1 VLYDELDDE
10 ARLQRPGAIER
21 FTYETL
27 ASIAG
32 PALVRGLDHIVPV
45 EAVADSDEQVFAA
58 RPPRSAGLV
67 VRPEAH
73 VVSLDALA
81 DHPSVTS
88 VVTSTDV
95 RARRPL
101 PSVSELLLVGIS
113 RNPLPDAETQA
124 NLPSLDSLFA
134 SWAWGDRNLELSRHQ
149 AGSMRRMAIPR
160 GLLPVD
166 RGIGALTDFVALEEL
181 KLKNCLPAESLSP
194 LAELTELR
202 SLVADAGGGWLT
214 LAACTRLEDVAAFR
228 PRLKDLRGLRAWKRL
243 RSLVISMG
251 PLRTIAGIEA
261 FERLESLRLSAL
273 KIDDLA
279 PLTGLE
285 ALSVLDL
292 AYLPRVTDIGPLAS
306 LPSLRRLLVD
316 GKPASPA
323 RARIASLRPLG
334 HAEHLEEL
342 CLRYVAVEDGDLSPL
357 IGLPSLRKV
366 QVPAD
371 LADAADAL
379 QSARPDVRV
388 WHPQPWHR
396 VPQPSVGAI
405 TINPPTDRTKKW
417 TIYQDLT
424 DLLAVEDNYQAERL
438 LWRGLAGRGDGLLD
452 RIKFDSESNAVG
464 VLADTQ
470 EDIRTVAMAINDIAA
485 SFRAVEGD

>member
-1 VLYDELDDE
+1 MLYDELDDE

-214 LAACTRLEDVAAFR
+214 LAACTRLEDVAAFN
-228 PRLKDLRGLRAWKRL
+228 L
-243 RSLVISMG
+243 
-251 PLRTIAGIEA
+251 
-261 FERLESLRLSAL
+261 F
-273 KIDDLA
+273 
-279 PLTGLE
+279 
-285 ALSVLDL
+285 
-292 AYLPRVTDIGPLAS
+292 
-306 LPSLRRLLVD
+306 PS
-316 GKPASPA
+316 K
-323 RARIASLRPLG
+323 IASLASNA
-334 HAEHLEEL
+334 H
-342 CLRYVAVEDGDLSPL
+342 
-357 IGLPSLRKV
+357 
-366 QVPAD
+366 Q
-371 LADAADAL
+371 
-379 QSARPDVRV
+379 
-388 WHPQPWHR
+388 
-396 VPQPSVGAI
+396 
-405 TINPPTDRTKKW
+405 
-417 TIYQDLT
+417 
-424 DLLAVEDNYQAERL
+424 
-438 LWRGLAGRGDGLLD
+438 LLD
-452 RIKFDSESNAVG
+452 PRIVRLHLVVRHAPILKRVILRQF
-464 VLADTQ
+464 L
-470 EDIRTVAMAINDIAA
+470 
-485 SFRAVEGD
+485 RAVSCDRLGIQLEAIRL